1 MPAAARVATSAT
13 VIAASVAALGPRRL
27 RTPGRAA
34 LPTGCRGQFG
44 AAVLRLGDVI
54 FGASVGISYPIERLH
69 VIIRVAQGIRTRGV
83 VRTSS
88 PTGAPI
94 TVLTFG
100 FIYVEGRAVL
110 YDVDKVMEDGRLTYV
125 AAQSSEP
132 TINSTGPSPEAA
144 IARLTW
150 RLRGTLQPHEAVV
163 PGAVPTGLPLAGT
176 LGVAAAALPT
186 LAAMP
191 AAPPPEA
198 LRVPVG
204 QLLAREGLIGER
216 EIQAVLAIQA
226 DRKARGDGKPF
237 GEVAVEAG
245 YISEPMLRR
254 AMSLQV
260 KLAYPPGP
268 RKPLGFYLIE
278 ADVAKPRH
286 VALALEAQ
294 RRERR
299 RIGEVLVERGWARPD
314 GVAHA
319 LARQQHEQ
327 PGPARP

>member
-1 MPAAARVATSAT
+1 M
-13 VIAASVAALGPRRL
+13 
-27 RTPGRAA
+27 
-34 LPTGCRGQFG
+34 
-44 AAVLRLGDVI
+44 
-54 FGASVGISYPIERLH
+54 
-69 VIIRVAQGIRTRGV
+69 
-83 VRTSS
+83 
-88 PTGAPI
+88 
-94 TVLTFG
+94 LTFG
-100 FIYVEGRAVL
+100 FIYVEGQPVL
-110 YDVDKVMEDGRLTYV
+110 YDVDQVLEDGRPTFV
-125 AAQSSEP
+125 ASQSSDP
-132 TINSTGPSPEAA
+132 TVCSTGPTPEAA

-150 RLRGTLQPHEAVV
+150 RLRGTLTAGEAIV
-163 PGAVPTGLPLAGT
+163 PAVPPRGPSLAGT
-176 LGVAAAALPT
+176 LGVVHASQPT
-186 LAAMP
+186 VAAMP

-226 DRKARGDGKPF
+226 DRRAHGRAKPF

-245 YISEPMLRR
+245 YISESALRR
-254 AMSLQV
+254 VMSLQV

-299 RIGEVLVERGWARPD
+299 RIGEVLVERGWAQPD
-314 GVAHA
+314 GVWHA
-319 LARQQHEQ
+319 LERQRREV
-327 PGPARP
+327 PGPG